1 MEKINK
7 ILGKYG
13 VLTLVV
19 LSLLTFINTCG
30 TKGKIQQ
37 ANKRIEQLEN
47 TIRKNDSIAYEI
59 NAIEREINMYQT
71 AREVV
76 YTNNAVV
83 RQVTRPDDIMN
94 QYGTKIDELRK
105 KLDRLKNGK

>member
-13 VLTLVV
+13 VLTLVIM
-19 LSLLTFINTCG
+19 SFLTFIDTCG

-37 ANKRIEQLEN
+37 TNKRIDQLEK
-47 TIRKNDSIAYEI
+47 TIRERDSLNSEI
-59 NAIEREINMYQT
+59 QSIEREINMYQT

-76 YTNNAVV
+76 YTNNAIV

-105 KLDRLKNGK
+105 KLDKLKNGK